1 MPFYLCELPLQKMQ
15 AETNLE
21 KDSRQALIEGHLTKN
36 IADIIPQT
44 CQSNQKQGM
53 SQEWTQP
60 RVKVD

>member
-1 MPFYLCELPLQKMQ
+1 ME